1 VAIDDLLRTL
11 TDEAEH
17 RATALLEG
25 ARTEAARLVAEAEEA
40 RARLGAEFLERR
52 EAELRR
58 AADRVV
64 AGARRTAAA
73 TLLAARESALDRIFQ
88 RAEALLLSR
97 APGAAARA
105 CDSAHLQAALDALG
119 GGAAVVHCAP
129 EDVASVRAQLNGMG
143 GIAVVADQS
152 VGVGVR
158 VSSEDGTV
166 TADAQA
172 LTLLERRRPEISV
185 ELARLLA
192 EEP

>member
-1 VAIDDLLRTL
+1 MAIDDLLRTL

-17 RATALLEG
+17 RATALLED
-25 ARTEAARLVAEAEEA
+25 ARTEAARLVAEAEAA
-40 RARLGAEFLERR
+40 RVRHGAEILERR

-73 TLLAARESALDRIFQ
+73 TLLTARERALDRIFQ
-88 RAEALLLSR
+88 RAEALLRSR
-97 APGAAARA
+97 APGGAARA

-119 GGAAVVHCAP
+119 GAAAVVHCAP
-129 EDVASVRAQLNGMG
+129 EDVATVGAQLNG
-143 GIAVVADQS
+143 IAGVAVIADQS
-152 VGVGVR
+152 VGVGLR
-158 VSSEDGTV
+158 VSSEDGMVTV
-166 TADAQA
+166 DAQA

-192 EEP
+192 EES